1 MEKGVRGG
9 DCIEDSRSV
18 GLRKY
23 VFGRFGGYIFEGHAL
38 GVTGGCW

>member
-1 MEKGVRGG
+1 MKKGVRGG
-9 DCIEDSRSV
+9 NYIDGSRSV
-18 GLRKY
+18 ELRKY